1 MATIGGS
8 NVVTDGLILSL
19 DAANPKSYPGSGTI
33 WSDLA
38 SSNNSTLTNGPT
50 FSNNNGGSLVF
61 DGVNDYVSVSNT
73 NLKPT
78 SGITQECWFR
88 AAAQVQVFIG
98 QQYGTSSNNS
108 YALWWGDGGTNS
120 WNGGVNI
127 GGTLYYL
134 NTLITWPTTS
144 WVHFVHTY
152 DGSTQKL
159 YYNGNLIAS
168 ENRSGTI
175 AYDNSNTVT
184 TIGCDFNGSGYN
196 TGISAPVNGSI
207 SVTKIYNRGL
217 PASEVLQN
225 YNATKS
231 RFNL

>member
-1 MATIGGS
+1 MAFFRGP
-8 NVVTDGLILSL
+8 NVVTDGLILAL
-19 DAANPKSYPGSGTI
+19 DAANTKSYPGSGTT
-33 WSDLA
+33 WNDLA
-38 SSNNSTLTNGPT
+38 GSTNGTLTNGPT
-50 FSNNNGGSLVF
+50 FSSANGGNIVF
-61 DGVNDYVSVSNT
+61 DGSNDYISVANT

-78 SGITQECWFR
+78 SGITQECWLK

-98 QQYGTSSNNS
+98 QQYGASSNNS
-108 YALWWGDGGTNS
+108 YALWWGDGGTNA

-127 GGTLYYL
+127 GGNLFYL
-134 NTLITWPTTS
+134 TTFITWPTTS

-168 ENRSGTI
+168 ENRVGSI

-207 SVTKIYNRGL
+207 SVARIYNRGL
-217 PASEVLQN
+217 TAMEVVQN
-225 YNATKS
+225 YNANKI
-231 RFNL
+231 RFGL